1 MLLQFFLIKKVVVEK
16 SESVAYNETET
27 GGSLYATTRQD
38 NNSMQKIL
46 KCNGFCE
53 SGEPFKSK
61 CGDYKLIL
69 FVRDVKTNEIYENE

>member
-1 MLLQFFLIKKVVVEK
+1 
-16 SESVAYNETET
+16 
-27 GGSLYATTRQD
+27 
-38 NNSMQKIL
+38 MQKIL

-61 CGDYKLIL
+61 CGDYKLVL